1 MAWSDDKKRETV
13 TPHGG
18 KGNASE
24 HGTVAKLA
32 LGSNPSQGRSRCAV
46 DENTNEE
53 KLAAEIACTFYIP
66 PSRQDRYFIC

>member
-1 MAWSDDKKRETV
+1 M

-32 LGSNPSQGRSRCAV
+32 VGSNPSQGRSRCAV

-53 KLAAEIACTFYIP
+53 KLTPEIACILLYHMP
-66 PSRQDRYFIC
+66 PFKAREIFPDMLYPLH

>member
-24 HGTVAKLA
+24 LGTVAKLA
-32 LGSNPSQGRSRCAV
+32 VGSNPSQGRSRCAV

-53 KLAAEIACTFYIP
+53 KLAAEIACILLYNMP
-66 PSRQDRYFIC
+66 PSRQEG

>member
-1 MAWSDDKKRETV
+1 M

-24 HGTVAKLA
+24 HGTVAKLGV
-32 LGSNPSQGRSRCAV
+32 GSNPSQGRSRCAV

-53 KLAAEIACTFYIP
+53 KLAAETACILLYETVADVP
-66 PSRQDRYFIC
+66 ES

>member
-1 MAWSDDKKRETV
+1 M

-32 LGSNPSQGRSRCAV
+32 VGSNPSQGRSRCAV
-46 DENTNEE
+46 DENMNEE
-53 KLAAEIACTFYIP
+53 KLAAEIACILLYHMP
-66 PSRQDRYFIC
+66 PSRQEGYF